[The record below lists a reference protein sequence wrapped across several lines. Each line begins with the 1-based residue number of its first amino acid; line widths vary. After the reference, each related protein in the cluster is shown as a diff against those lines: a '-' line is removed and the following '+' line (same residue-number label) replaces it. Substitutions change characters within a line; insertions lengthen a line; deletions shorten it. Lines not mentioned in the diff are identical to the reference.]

1 MQIGLTPDQLALRG
15 ELREYFADLVTDEIR
30 EEMAGGELGG
40 PNALEACKKMGADGW
55 LGIGWPV
62 EFGGQGRSPI
72 EQAIFYDEAQRAG
85 APVPMLSMNSVAP
98 TIMQFGTQEQK
109 DFYLPRILRG
119 EIQFA
124 IGYTEPDAGTDL
136 ASLKTRAIRDGDE
149 WVINGQKIFTS
160 IAEHAD
166 YVWLACRTD
175 PDAEKHRGI
184 SIIIVPTDAEG
195 YKLTPI
201 HIMGSAR
208 TNATYYDDVR
218 VPVGNL
224 VGDENRGWDL
234 IVNQLNHERVALG
247 PPGWVFRQLEET
259 VEWAKATR
267 LPDGRRVI
275 DQEWVQLNLARVRAK
290 VEFLQLL
297 NWKVAWAATEGT
309 LNVADASATKV
320 FATEFFTEAYRLLM
334 EVVGP
339 ASALRS
345 GSPAAALR
353 GRLETAYQG
362 TLILTFGGG
371 TNEVQRDL
379 IAIFGL
385 GMPRSMR

>member
-1 MQIGLTPDQLALRG
+1 MHIGLTDDQQALRD
-15 ELREYFADLVTDEIR
+15 ELRAYFDDLMTDEIR
-30 EEMAGGELGG
+30 AEMTGGELGG
-40 PNALEACKKMGADGW
+40 PNALEACRKMGADGW
-55 LGIGWPV
+55 LGVGWPK
-62 EFGGQGRSPI
+62 EFGGQGRSPL
-72 EQAIFYDEAQRAG
+72 EQFIFYDEAQRAG
-85 APVPMLSMNSVAP
+85 APVPMLSINSVAP

-109 DFYLPRILRG
+109 DFFLPKILRG
-119 EIQFA
+119 DIQFA
-124 IGYTEPDAGTDL
+124 IGYTEPGAGTDL
-136 ASLKTRAIRDGDE
+136 ASLTTRAERDGDE
-149 WVINGQKIFTS
+149 WLINGQKIFTS

-184 SIIIVPTDAEG
+184 SIIIVPTDTEG
-195 YKLTPI
+195 FKLTPI
-201 HIMGSAR
+201 DIMGSAR

-218 VPVGNL
+218 VPVSNL
-224 VGDENRGWDL
+224 VGEENRGWDL

-247 PPGWVFRQLEET
+247 PTGWVAKRLEET
-259 VEWAKATR
+259 TGWAGNTL

-275 DQEWVQLNLARVRAK
+275 DQEWVQRNLAQVRAK
-290 VEFLQLL
+290 IEFLKLL
-297 NWKVAWAATEGT
+297 NWKVAWAATEGR

-334 EVVGP
+334 EVAGP
-339 ASALRS
+339 ESALKDDGP
-345 GSPAAALR
+345 GSSLLR
-353 GRLETAYQG
+353 RLETAYQG

-385 GMPRSMR
+385 GMPRSIR